1 MNNTISIKRKF
12 SIDNPNCIQF
22 IMEMENGDTWSI
34 CNVGSNWDVVKV
46 EFNFLKNK
54 IDNVHWNNIML
65 PTLSDVR
72 DFIWRKT
79 NNIELGQEV
88 A

>member
-1 MNNTISIKRKF
+1 
-12 SIDNPNCIQF
+12 
-22 IMEMENGDTWSI
+22 MEMENGDTWSI

>member
-46 EFNFLKNK
+46 EFNFLKN
-54 IDNVHWNNIML
+54 NL
-65 PTLSDVR
+65 
-72 DFIWRKT
+72 
-79 NNIELGQEV
+79 
-88 A
+88 